1 MKSITKSIASALAV
15 FLLAITAAIA
25 QVGSQDADHVALRKL
40 KDDLLTAINNRNLT
54 DVDAML
60 HKPFLSTVITQESFN
75 ETGKLRSWFDDIFSR
90 PLLRLRHFRI
100 QAEAD
105 EMAQIYTGTFAVARG
120 STKERYELA
129 DGRGFD
135 FDGRWT
141 ATAIKE
147 NGQWK
152 VLAIHAGTNFL
163 DNPVIN
169 AVERNTMTFA
179 AVGALAGVVI
189 GFLLGFFIRRKQA
202 KAA

>member
-1 MKSITKSIASALAV
+1 MKSISSAVALLLLSITIAV
-15 FLLAITAAIA
+15 A
-25 QVGSQDADHVALRKL
+25 QEGPQAADHAALRKL
-40 KDDLLTAINNRNLT
+40 KDDVINAINTRNLAAM
-54 DVDAML
+54 DAML

-75 ETGKLRSWFDDIFSR
+75 ETGKLRGWFEDLFSR

-105 EMAQIYTGTFAVARG
+105 EMAQIHTGTLAVARG

-141 ATAIKE
+141 ATAIKD

-152 VLAIHAGTNFL
+152 VLTLHAGTNFL

-169 AVERNTMTFA
+169 AIERSVLTFA
-179 AVGALAGVVI
+179 AIAAVGGAIV
-189 GFLLGFFIRRKQA
+189 GFLLGFFLRRGRA